1 MENREVPKDTLIK
14 TEMTQI
20 VTMRVEKREDM
31 EIEERTK
38 VDLQTLEREME
49 VVDAEIRRAQFEVE
63 IQEVEL

>member
-49 VVDAEIRRAQFEVE
+49 VVDAEI
-63 IQEVEL
+63 